1 MRLYSVSVMVDN
13 GMERFHTSWLVF
25 SENEQSAREWIKKK
39 YDQADIVKVTSSWEI
54 KPVEGMAVLGH
65 IFIPE

>member
-1 MRLYSVSVMVDN
+1 
-13 GMERFHTSWLVF
+13 MERFHTSWLVF
-25 SENEQSAREWIKKK
+25 AENEQSAREWIKKK